1 MLTTIEKPKDK
12 GDTQN
17 CIVIMSDLVDRSDEV
32 VVCGT
37 TERVLKARIVCRMP
51 EEQRSDARDAKN
63 TRGVP
68 WQQTSAETAGGEL
81 ANTASVASVRSTET
95 VGSVVGEKWN
105 WQNVDFPRI
114 VRDAETAPER
124 QGCATTRPR
133 RLRTVE
139 GRLAPAASAARAKV
153 AREGQAFACKC

>member
-1 MLTTIEKPKDK
+1 MLTMIKKPKDK

-32 VVCGT
+32 VGGGT
-37 TERVLKARIVCRMP
+37 TERVLKARVVCRMP
-51 EEQRSDARDAKN
+51 EERRSDAGGAKS

-81 ANTASVASVRSTET
+81 ANTAGVASVRSTET

-105 WQNVDFPRI
+105 
-114 VRDAETAPER
+114 
-124 QGCATTRPR
+124 
-133 RLRTVE
+133 
-139 GRLAPAASAARAKV
+139 
-153 AREGQAFACKC
+153 